1 MGTQHFRL
9 KNSTQG
15 LRLGWLL
22 PRFSLK
28 DKDAVSPFPLFPVP
42 PFPPCPS
49 PPFSRFCWHILV
61 VTPAETAI
69 AMSLDFFTSFPGSSL
84 GTHRLGGSAFPESPA
99 ITRLRPA
106 QPMTRTRYRFGE
118 DYYSHFMTN
127 TVVVWLPVFSYPCFA
142 EVIFDSWQFLQRER
156 DIKILAYVLMENH
169 AHWIAVGPLLS
180 KRVGEFK
187 SHTATTIIQRMEA
200 KKYQTLLQELKY
212 YKLRHKIDQTYQLW
226 QEGSH
231 PQCLES
237 ENVLRQKI
245 EYTHY
250 NPVRRGYVDDP
261 VHWRYSSARQY
272 AGQPG
277 LLEVY
282 TDGL

>member
-1 MGTQHFRL
+1 MIE
-9 KNSTQG
+9 G
-15 LRLGWLL
+15 LHRGILWVVAPEKLASAKRPFFGVATLPASSARAEET
-22 PRFSLK
+22 PRFPRSQAPAWERTVLE
-28 DKDAVSPFPLFPVP
+28 AL
-42 PFPPCPS
+42 PS
-49 PPFSRFCWHILV
+49 PNHQQ
-61 VTPAETAI
+61 
-69 AMSLDFFTSFPGSSL
+69 
-84 GTHRLGGSAFPESPA
+84 

-118 DYYSHFMTN
+118 DYYPHFMTN
-127 TVVVWLPVFSYPCFA
+127 TAVAWLPVFSDPCFA

-156 DIKILAYVLMENH
+156 EIDILAYVLMENH
-169 AHWIAVGPLLS
+169 THWIAVGPLLS

-187 SHTATTIIQRMEA
+187 SYTATAIIQRMKE
-200 KKYQTLLQELKY
+200 KKYQTLLQELKF

-277 LLEVY
+277 LVEVCM
-282 TDGL
+282 DWL